1 MAKSD
6 ITDIKRLS
14 KTNRFFTRKLKRS
27 DAEDIIWLCQNNDY
41 PIAPD
46 KTKNTLRDGR
56 IIYYGRFDRES
67 DTLIGFISLD
77 GQKIGLIRNLLVD
90 YRHREEGIAKKLIE
104 TAEKFFKEHGAEQ
117 STLHVREDNSKA
129 RSLYKRLGYEEAE
142 YLEGYYNDGKIGGY
156 FMTKKL

>member
-1 MAKSD
+1 MASQ
-6 ITDIKRLS
+6 IWQIKRLS

-27 DAEDIIWLCQNNDY
+27 DVEDIIWLCQNNDY
-41 PIAPD
+41 SVAPN
-46 KTKNTLRDGR
+46 KTKNTLSDGR

-129 RSLYKRLGYEEAE
+129 RSLYKRLVYEEAE